1 MKKKTKHER
10 AEIAES
16 IVRQSKKVARSYA
29 RFENA
34 LYKVVMMFSSF
45 IDKILFNRHYS
56 KLVALVLAILM
67 YMTVN
72 AGSMLQ
78 LSSGITSSKS
88 ATGVPV
94 TVLYNEETFEL
105 SGMPAT
111 VDVTF
116 TGDATSVTSASN
128 ADGRIVADLEGLT
141 EGTHNVRL
149 MADGYGN
156 SVDIKIDPS
165 NVMVTLKEKTTR
177 QFDLSYDLVNQDEM
191 EDIFSV
197 GLPEFEYNRVNVRAS
212 KDKLDSIAFV
222 KALIDVSGMTS
233 DFEQDAK
240 LVAYDASG
248 QVVDATIIPDTVH
261 VKVPVSS
268 PSKMVAIHVQVTG
281 ELAENIAI
289 ESISMDQESAT
300 LYGPEEILSSIEY
313 VTVTLDA
320 STITRDATILRPV
333 TLPAGVSSSSVS
345 QVTLSV
351 RLGKMTSRTISDV
364 PITYR
369 NNTNNYRAS
378 QAENKTTTSVT
389 VYGTENNIKDITTED
404 ITVYIDMQDAQPG
417 AAVFELQVE
426 QPTDGLVRY
435 ELDETEYQ
443 LNIIGETTG
452 GETNG

>member
-240 LVAYDASG
+240 LVAYNASG

-389 VYGTENNIKDITTED
+389 VYGTENNIKDITIED

>member
-1 MKKKTKHER
+1 MKKKTKHDR

-34 LYKVVMMFSSF
+34 LFKVVMVFSSF

-56 KLVALVLAILM
+56 KVVALVLALLM

-88 ATGVPV
+88 ASGVPV
-94 TVLYNEETFEL
+94 TVLYNDETFEL
-105 SGMPAT
+105 SGMPDS

-116 TGDATSVTSASN
+116 TGDATSVTSAAN

-149 MADGYGN
+149 TADGYGN
-156 SVDIKIDPS
+156 NVDIKIDPS
-165 NVMVTLKEKTTR
+165 NVTVTLKEKTTR

-191 EDIFSV
+191 EDIYSV
-197 GLPEFEYNRVNVRAS
+197 GMPEFEYSRINVRAS
-212 KDKLDSIAFV
+212 SDKLDSIAFV
-222 KALIDVSGMTS
+222 KALIDVSGQTS
-233 DFEQDAK
+233 DFEQDAG
-240 LVAYDASG
+240 LVAYDANG

-268 PSKMVAIHVQVTG
+268 PSKMVAIHVEVTG
-281 ELAENIAI
+281 EMAEEQAI

-300 LYGPEEILSSIEY
+300 LYGPEDILSAIEY

-320 STITRDATILRPV
+320 SSITKDSTILRPV

-351 RLGKMTSRTISDV
+351 RLGERTSRTISDV

-369 NNTNNYRAS
+369 NNTNNYRAA

-389 VYGTENNIKDITTED
+389 VYGTENNIKDITADD
-404 ITVYIDMQDAQPG
+404 ITVYIDMQNAQPG
-417 AAVFELQVE
+417 SSVFALQVE

>member
-149 MADGYGN
+149 MAEGYGN

-404 ITVYIDMQDAQPG
+404 ITIYIDMQDAQPG

>member
-1 MKKKTKHER
+1 MKKKTKHDR

-34 LYKVVMMFSSF
+34 LFKVVMVFSSF

-56 KLVALVLAILM
+56 KVVALVLALLM

-88 ATGVPV
+88 ASGVPV
-94 TVLYNEETFEL
+94 TVLYNDETFEL
-105 SGMPAT
+105 SGMPDS

-116 TGDATSVTSASN
+116 TGDATSVTSAAN

-149 MADGYGN
+149 TADGYGN
-156 SVDIKIDPS
+156 NVDIKIDPS
-165 NVMVTLKEKTTR
+165 NVTVTLKEKTTR

-191 EDIFSV
+191 EDIYSV
-197 GLPEFEYNRVNVRAS
+197 GMPEFEYSRINVRAS
-212 KDKLDSIAFV
+212 SDKLDSIAFV
-222 KALIDVSGMTS
+222 KALIDVSGQTS
-233 DFEQDAK
+233 DFEQDAG
-240 LVAYDASG
+240 LVAYDANG

-268 PSKMVAIHVQVTG
+268 PSKMVAIHVEVTG
-281 ELAENIAI
+281 EMAEEQAI

-300 LYGPEEILSSIEY
+300 LYGPEDILSAIEY

-320 STITRDATILRPV
+320 SSITKDSTILRPV

-351 RLGKMTSRTISDV
+351 RLGERTNRTISDV

-369 NNTNNYRAS
+369 NNTNNYRAT

-389 VYGTENNIKDITTED
+389 VYGTENNIKDITADD
-404 ITVYIDMQDAQPG
+404 ITVYIDMQNAQPG
-417 AAVFELQVE
+417 SSVFALQVE

>member
-88 ATGVPV
+88 AAGVPV

-351 RLGKMTSRTISDV
+351 RLGEMTSRTISDV

-435 ELDETEYQ
+435 ELDEMEYQ

>member
-1 MKKKTKHER
+1 MKKKIKHDR

-34 LYKVVMMFSSF
+34 LFKVVMVFSSF
-45 IDKILFNRHYS
+45 IDKVLFNRRYS
-56 KLVALVLAILM
+56 KLVALVLALLM

-72 AGSMLQ
+72 AGSIVQ
-78 LSSGITSSKS
+78 LNSGITSSKS

-94 TVLYNEETFEL
+94 TVLYNAETFEL
-105 SGMPAT
+105 SGMPDS

-149 MADGYGN
+149 TADGYGN
-156 SVDIKIDPS
+156 NVDIKIDPS
-165 NVMVTLKEKTTR
+165 NVTVTLKEKTTH

-191 EDIFSV
+191 EDIYSV
-197 GLPEFEYNRVNVRAS
+197 GLPDFEYSRVNVRAS

-222 KALIDVSGMTS
+222 KALIDLSGQTA
-233 DFEQDAK
+233 DFEQDAR
-240 LVAYDASG
+240 LVAYDEQG
-248 QVVDATIIPDTVH
+248 QVVDVTIIPDTVH
-261 VKVPVSS
+261 VHVPVSS
-268 PSKMVAIHVQVTG
+268 PSKMVAIHVEVTG
-281 ELAENIAI
+281 ELAEDLAI

-300 LYGPEEILSSIEY
+300 LYGPEDILSAIEY

-320 STITRDATILRPV
+320 SSITRDTTILRQV

-351 RLGKMTSRTISDV
+351 KLGEMTSRTISDV

-369 NNTNNYRAS
+369 NNTNNYRATQS
-378 QAENKTTTSVT
+378 ENKTTTSVT
-389 VYGTENNIKDITTED
+389 VYGTENNIKDITAED
-404 ITVYIDMQDAQPG
+404 ITVYIDMKDAEPG
-417 AAVFELQVE
+417 PAVFALQVE
-426 QPTDGLVRY
+426 QPSDGLARY
-435 ELDETEYQ
+435 VLNETEYQ
-443 LNIIGETTG
+443 LNIIGEITG

>member
-1 MKKKTKHER
+1 MKKKTKHDR

-34 LYKVVMMFSSF
+34 LFKVVMVFSSF

-56 KLVALVLAILM
+56 KVVALVLALLM

-88 ATGVPV
+88 ASGVPV
-94 TVLYNEETFEL
+94 TVLYNDETFEL
-105 SGMPAT
+105 SGMPDS

-116 TGDATSVTSASN
+116 TGDATSVTSAAN

-149 MADGYGN
+149 TADGYGN
-156 SVDIKIDPS
+156 NVDIKIDPS
-165 NVMVTLKEKTTR
+165 NVTVTLKEKTTR

-191 EDIFSV
+191 EDIYSV
-197 GLPEFEYNRVNVRAS
+197 GMPEFEYSRINVRAS
-212 KDKLDSIAFV
+212 SDKLDSIAFV
-222 KALIDVSGMTS
+222 KALIDVSGQTS
-233 DFEQDAK
+233 DFEQDAG
-240 LVAYDASG
+240 LVAYDANG

-268 PSKMVAIHVQVTG
+268 PSKMVAIHVEVTG
-281 ELAENIAI
+281 EMAEDQAI

-300 LYGPEEILSSIEY
+300 LYGPEDILSAIEY

-320 STITRDATILRPV
+320 SSITKDSTILRPV

-351 RLGKMTSRTISDV
+351 RLGERTSRTISDV

-369 NNTNNYRAS
+369 NNTNNYRAT

-389 VYGTENNIKDITTED
+389 VYGTENNIKDITADD
-404 ITVYIDMQDAQPG
+404 ITVYIDMQNAQPG
-417 AAVFELQVE
+417 SSVFALQVE

>member
-351 RLGKMTSRTISDV
+351 RLGEMTSRTISDV

-404 ITVYIDMQDAQPG
+404 ITIYIDMQDAQPS

>member
-1 MKKKTKHER
+1 MKKKTKHDR

-34 LYKVVMMFSSF
+34 LFKVVMVFSSF

-56 KLVALVLAILM
+56 KVVALVLALLM

-88 ATGVPV
+88 ASGVPV
-94 TVLYNEETFEL
+94 TVLYNDETFEL
-105 SGMPAT
+105 SGMPDS

-116 TGDATSVTSASN
+116 TGDATSVTSAAN

-149 MADGYGN
+149 TADGYGN
-156 SVDIKIDPS
+156 NVDIKIDPS
-165 NVMVTLKEKTTR
+165 NVTVTLKEKTTR

-191 EDIFSV
+191 EDIYSV
-197 GLPEFEYNRVNVRAS
+197 GMPEFEYSRINVRAS
-212 KDKLDSIAFV
+212 SDKLDSIAFV
-222 KALIDVSGMTS
+222 KALIDVSGQTS
-233 DFEQDAK
+233 DFEQDAG
-240 LVAYDASG
+240 LVAYDANG

-268 PSKMVAIHVQVTG
+268 PSKMVAIHVEVTG
-281 ELAENIAI
+281 EMAEDQAI

-300 LYGPEEILSSIEY
+300 LYGPEDILSSIEY

-320 STITRDATILRPV
+320 SSITKDSTILRPV

-351 RLGKMTSRTISDV
+351 RLGERTSRTISDV

-369 NNTNNYRAS
+369 NNTNNYRAT

-389 VYGTENNIKDITTED
+389 VYGTENNIKDITADD
-404 ITVYIDMQDAQPG
+404 ITVYIDMQNAQPG
-417 AAVFELQVE
+417 SSVFALQVE

>member
-1 MKKKTKHER
+1 MKKKTKHDR

-34 LYKVVMMFSSF
+34 LFKVVMVFSSF

-56 KLVALVLAILM
+56 KVVALVLALLM

-88 ATGVPV
+88 ASGVPV
-94 TVLYNEETFEL
+94 TVLYNDETFEL
-105 SGMPAT
+105 SGMPDS

-116 TGDATSVTSASN
+116 TGDATSVTSAAN

-149 MADGYGN
+149 TADGYGN
-156 SVDIKIDPS
+156 NVDIKIDPS
-165 NVMVTLKEKTTR
+165 NVTVTLKEKTTR

-191 EDIFSV
+191 EDIYSV
-197 GLPEFEYNRVNVRAS
+197 GMPEFEYSRINVRAS
-212 KDKLDSIAFV
+212 SDKLDSIAFV
-222 KALIDVSGMTS
+222 KALIDVSGQTS
-233 DFEQDAK
+233 DFEQDAG
-240 LVAYDASG
+240 LVAYDANG

-268 PSKMVAIHVQVTG
+268 PSKMVAIHVEVTG
-281 ELAENIAI
+281 EMAEEQAI

-300 LYGPEEILSSIEY
+300 LYGPEDILSAIEY

-320 STITRDATILRPV
+320 SSITKDSTILRPV

-351 RLGKMTSRTISDV
+351 RLGERTSRTISDV

-369 NNTNNYRAS
+369 NNTNNYRAT

-389 VYGTENNIKDITTED
+389 VYGTENNIKDITADD
-404 ITVYIDMQDAQPG
+404 ITVYIDMQNAQPG
-417 AAVFELQVE
+417 SSVFALQVE

>member
-1 MKKKTKHER
+1 MKKKTKHDR

-34 LYKVVMMFSSF
+34 LFKVVMVFSSF

-56 KLVALVLAILM
+56 KVVALVLALLM

-88 ATGVPV
+88 ASGVPV
-94 TVLYNEETFEL
+94 TVLYNDETFEL
-105 SGMPAT
+105 SGMPDS

-116 TGDATSVTSASN
+116 TGDATSVTSAAN

-149 MADGYGN
+149 TADGYGN
-156 SVDIKIDPS
+156 NVAIKIDPS
-165 NVMVTLKEKTTR
+165 NVTVTLKEKTTR

-191 EDIFSV
+191 EDIYSV
-197 GLPEFEYNRVNVRAS
+197 GMPEFEYSRINVRAS
-212 KDKLDSIAFV
+212 SDKLDSIAFV
-222 KALIDVSGMTS
+222 KALIDVSGQTS
-233 DFEQDAK
+233 DFEQDAG
-240 LVAYDASG
+240 LVAYDANG

-268 PSKMVAIHVQVTG
+268 PSKMVAIHVEVTG
-281 ELAENIAI
+281 EMAEEQAI

-300 LYGPEEILSSIEY
+300 LYGPEDILSAIEY

-320 STITRDATILRPV
+320 SSITKDSTILRPV

-351 RLGKMTSRTISDV
+351 RLGERTSRTISDV

-369 NNTNNYRAS
+369 NNTNNYRAT

-389 VYGTENNIKDITTED
+389 VYGTENNIKDITADD
-404 ITVYIDMQDAQPG
+404 ITVYIDMQNAQPG
-417 AAVFELQVE
+417 SSVFALQVE

>member
-1 MKKKTKHER
+1 MKKKTKHDR

-34 LYKVVMMFSSF
+34 LFKVVMVFSSF

-56 KLVALVLAILM
+56 KVVALVLALLM

-88 ATGVPV
+88 ASGVPV
-94 TVLYNEETFEL
+94 TVLYNDETFEL
-105 SGMPAT
+105 SGMPDS

-116 TGDATSVTSASN
+116 TGDATSVTSAAN

-149 MADGYGN
+149 TADGYGN
-156 SVDIKIDPS
+156 NVDIKIDPS
-165 NVMVTLKEKTTR
+165 NVTVTLKEKTTR

-191 EDIFSV
+191 EDIYSV
-197 GLPEFEYNRVNVRAS
+197 GMPEFEYSRINVRAS
-212 KDKLDSIAFV
+212 SDKLDSIAFV
-222 KALIDVSGMTS
+222 KALIDVSGQTS
-233 DFEQDAK
+233 DFEQDAG
-240 LVAYDASG
+240 LVAYDANG

-268 PSKMVAIHVQVTG
+268 PSKMVAIHVEVTG
-281 ELAENIAI
+281 EMAEEQAI

-300 LYGPEEILSSIEY
+300 LYGPEDILSAIEY

-320 STITRDATILRPV
+320 SSITKDSTILRPV

-351 RLGKMTSRTISDV
+351 RLGERTSRTISDV

-369 NNTNNYRAS
+369 NNTNNYRAT

-389 VYGTENNIKDITTED
+389 VYGTENNIKDITADD
-404 ITVYIDMQDAQPG
+404 ITVYIDMQNAQPG
-417 AAVFELQVE
+417 SSVFALQVE

-435 ELDETEYQ
+435 ELDETKYQ

>member
-1 MKKKTKHER
+1 M
-10 AEIAES
+10 
-16 IVRQSKKVARSYA
+16 
-29 RFENA
+29 
-34 LYKVVMMFSSF
+34 
-45 IDKILFNRHYS
+45 
-56 KLVALVLAILM
+56 
-67 YMTVN
+67 
-72 AGSMLQ
+72 
-78 LSSGITSSKS
+78 
-88 ATGVPV
+88 PV
-94 TVLYNEETFEL
+94 TVLYNDETFEL
-105 SGMPAT
+105 SGMPDS

-116 TGDATSVTSASN
+116 TGDATSVTSAAN

-149 MADGYGN
+149 TADGYGN
-156 SVDIKIDPS
+156 NVDIKIDPS
-165 NVMVTLKEKTTR
+165 NVTVTLKEKTTR

-191 EDIFSV
+191 EDIYSV
-197 GLPEFEYNRVNVRAS
+197 GMPEFEYSRINVRAS
-212 KDKLDSIAFV
+212 SDKLDSIAFV
-222 KALIDVSGMTS
+222 KALIDVSGQTS
-233 DFEQDAK
+233 DFEQDAG
-240 LVAYDASG
+240 LVAYDANG

-268 PSKMVAIHVQVTG
+268 PSKMVAIHVEVTG
-281 ELAENIAI
+281 EMAEEQAI

-300 LYGPEEILSSIEY
+300 LYGPEDILSSIEY

-320 STITRDATILRPV
+320 SSITKDSTILRPV

-351 RLGKMTSRTISDV
+351 RLGERTSRTISDV

-369 NNTNNYRAS
+369 NNTNNYRAT

-389 VYGTENNIKDITTED
+389 VYGTENNIKDITADD
-404 ITVYIDMQDAQPG
+404 ITVYIDMQNAQPG
-417 AAVFELQVE
+417 SSVFALQVE

>member
-1 MKKKTKHER
+1 MKKKTKHDR

-34 LYKVVMMFSSF
+34 LFKVVMVFSSF

-56 KLVALVLAILM
+56 KVVALVLALLM

-88 ATGVPV
+88 ASGVPV
-94 TVLYNEETFEL
+94 TVLYNDETFEL
-105 SGMPAT
+105 SGMPDS

-116 TGDATSVTSASN
+116 TGDATSVTSAAN

-149 MADGYGN
+149 TADGYGN
-156 SVDIKIDPS
+156 NVDIKIDPS
-165 NVMVTLKEKTTR
+165 NVTVTLKEKTTR

-191 EDIFSV
+191 EDIYSV
-197 GLPEFEYNRVNVRAS
+197 GMPEFEYSRINVRAS
-212 KDKLDSIAFV
+212 SDKLDSIAFV
-222 KALIDVSGMTS
+222 KALIDVSGQTS
-233 DFEQDAK
+233 DFEQDAG
-240 LVAYDASG
+240 LVAYDANG

-268 PSKMVAIHVQVTG
+268 PSKMVAIHVEVTG
-281 ELAENIAI
+281 EMAEEQAI

-300 LYGPEEILSSIEY
+300 LYGPEDILSAIEY

-320 STITRDATILRPV
+320 SSITKDSTILRPV

-351 RLGKMTSRTISDV
+351 RLGETTSRTISDV

-369 NNTNNYRAS
+369 NNTNNYRAT

-389 VYGTENNIKDITTED
+389 VYGTENNIKDITADD
-404 ITVYIDMQDAQPG
+404 ITVYIDMQNAQPG
-417 AAVFELQVE
+417 SSVFALQVE